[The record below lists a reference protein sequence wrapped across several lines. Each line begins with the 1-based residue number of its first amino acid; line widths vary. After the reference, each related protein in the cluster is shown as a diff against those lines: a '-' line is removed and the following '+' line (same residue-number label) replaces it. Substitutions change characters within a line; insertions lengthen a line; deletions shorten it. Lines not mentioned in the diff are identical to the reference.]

1 MKKLMILCS
10 VFTVIIGI
18 AYSANAVTI
27 NYDSVVSPDRTL
39 TTTHEW
45 ALVETFDNEAL
56 LWSWSGN
63 GQIVS
68 GSSPTYAAPYNTVT
82 NSADGTRYLSVPNPT
97 SSGTYMALLG
107 STYTYFGLFW
117 GSMDWYNTLS
127 FYRNGSLVASFSGTD
142 LSSGDGNQTAPGTNF
157 YVNFLDL
164 PEFDSVALSSLNY
177 AFEAD
182 NLAVGNAP
190 VPEPATMILLGAG
203 LIGLAAFRR
212 KAVRNK

>member
-10 VFTVIIGI
+10 VFTAIIGI

-27 NYDSVVSPDRTL
+27 NYDSVVGSDGTL
-39 TTTHEW
+39 TTAYEW
-45 ALVETFDNEAL
+45 AIVETFDNEAL
-56 LWSWSGN
+56 LWSWDGN

-82 NSADGTRYLSVPNPT
+82 NSADGTRYLSVPNPS
-97 SSGTYMALLG
+97 SSGTYMAMLG

-117 GSMDWYNTLS
+117 GSADWYNTLS
-127 FYRNGSLVASFSGTD
+127 FYRNGSVVASYTGSD
-142 LSSGDGNQTAPGTNF
+142 LSAGNGNQTTPGTNF

-164 PEFDSVALSSLNY
+164 PEFDSVALSSSY
-177 AFEAD
+177 FAFEAD

-190 VPEPATMILLGAG
+190 VPEPASMILLGVG
-203 LIGLAAFRR
+203 LIGIAAFRR
-212 KAVRNK
+212 KAARK